1 MVRDVSI
8 ETGYCNQALVVWH
21 TILCAEC
28 IPLRSQGVLICS
40 LMRHRPETLIEVSSL
55 RRKVRNM
62 LIVHVCHRGPRNP
75 FIYSPDEVLVVA
87 YANKSSR
94 KRQIRRFIDTK
105 TYR

>member
-1 MVRDVSI
+1 
-8 ETGYCNQALVVWH
+8 
-21 TILCAEC
+21 
-28 IPLRSQGVLICS
+28 
-40 LMRHRPETLIEVSSL
+40 
-55 RRKVRNM
+55 M